1 MVVKCD
7 HGKLKSRCRECGG
20 SAFCDHGKR
29 KEICRECGGS
39 AFCEHDKL
47 KQYCKEC
54 GGSAFCDHGKQKSRC
69 KECGGSQICEHDKLK
84 SQCREC
90 GGSQICEHNKQKPN
104 CKECGGS
111 AFCKHNK
118 FKSLCRECGGS
129 QICEHN
135 KQKSHCREC
144 GGSAFCEHDKFKSLC
159 RECGGSS
166 ICKSPHCPTRGIQKY
181 NGFCMPCC
189 LSVHPEIEVS
199 RNYKTK
205 ENDVV
210 GRIKQSFPSFTWVAD
225 KKVTDGCSRRRPDLL
240 VDMGSHVVIVEVD
253 ENKHTDYDT
262 TCEHKRLM
270 ELSQDVHHRPI
281 IFIRFNPDAY
291 TDQDGKI
298 VKSCWKMNKL
308 GIMQVPKSQQKEWD
322 KRIYTL
328 KKQIQFCID
337 TPSEKTIDIVELFY

>member
-1 MVVKCD
+1 
-7 HGKLKSRCRECGG
+7 
-20 SAFCDHGKR
+20 
-29 KEICRECGGS
+29 
-39 AFCEHDKL
+39 
-47 KQYCKEC
+47 
-54 GGSAFCDHGKQKSRC
+54 
-69 KECGGSQICEHDKLK
+69 
-84 SQCREC
+84 
-90 GGSQICEHNKQKPN
+90 
-104 CKECGGS
+104 
-111 AFCKHNK
+111 
-118 FKSLCRECGGS
+118 
-129 QICEHN
+129 
-135 KQKSHCREC
+135 
-144 GGSAFCEHDKFKSLC
+144 
-159 RECGGSS
+159 
-166 ICKSPHCPTRGIQKY
+166 
-181 NGFCMPCC
+181 MPCC

-262 TCEHKRLM
+262 MCEHKRLM

-291 TDQDGKI
+291 TDQEGKT

-322 KRIYTL
+322 KRIDTL
-328 KKQIQFCID
+328 KKKIQFCID
-337 TPSEKTIDIVELFY
+337 TPSEKTINIIELFY